1 LRFAVFCLLFL
12 ATLAHS
18 QPVRQSGTPDLPAAE
33 NSLAQLVKTAPSAQ
47 NWERLGLIRHLQN
60 KYDSAIPAFREAVR
74 LDVRRWTAH
83 LFLGLCLYR
92 TNQFEA
98 ALASLKTADTI
109 APTEGAGRD
118 DLDFWLGAAQIA
130 LRNPLDGLVRLE
142 RVLQRNPRHADAL
155 ELSVRTAAD
164 ASTSAWNR
172 VAESAFE
179 TAAGYE
185 VHGHALESEG
195 NRSGA
200 IEAFRRSKELDPLRA
215 GPGLAIGRLLL
226 LEGKAPAALEI
237 LREEVKWPACDPA
250 ALYYAGLAAIQTGNY
265 ADAAPWLDSAA
276 RVPARN
282 PEAPLALA
290 QVYLALSQPEN
301 AVRAAQQAVARDP
314 SSSAAHELLIAAL
327 ARAGRKDEAAAEQ
340 KRWAQR
346 P

>member
-1 LRFAVFCLLFL
+1 LFV

-18 QPVRQSGTPDLPAAE
+18 QPARQSGSPDLPAAE
-33 NSLAQLVKTAPSAQ
+33 SSLLQAVKTTPSAQ
-47 NWERLGLIRHLQN
+47 NWERLGLVRHLQN

-74 LDVRRWTAH
+74 LEARRWTSH
-83 LFLGLCLYR
+83 LFLGICLYR

-98 ALASLKTADTI
+98 ALASLRTADKI
-109 APTEGAGRD
+109 APAEGAGRD

-130 LRNPLDGLVRLE
+130 LGRPLEGLARIERL
-142 RVLQRNPRHADAL
+142 LQRNPRHTDAL

-172 VAESAFE
+172 VAETAFE

-185 VHGHALESEG
+185 VHGQALESEG

-200 IEAFRRSKELDPLRA
+200 LEAFRRSKELNPKRA
-215 GPGLAIGRLLL
+215 GPGLAVGRLLL
-226 LEGKAPAALEI
+226 LDGKPEAALEI
-237 LREEVKWPACDPA
+237 LREEVKLPACDPA
-250 ALYYAGLAAIQTGNY
+250 ALFHAGLAAIQTGNY
-265 ADAAPWLDSAA
+265 DEAAPLLEAA
-276 RVPARN
+276 VRSPVRN

-290 QVYLALSQPEN
+290 QVYLALNQPDN

-327 ARAGRKDEAAAEQ
+327 GKAGRTEEATTEQ
-340 KRWAQR
+340 KRWSER
-346 P
+346 R